1 MELRLTTLA
10 DVLYPTTPG
19 VNPSLQACSRQCSI
33 RSGGFAP
40 GDEHR
45 YSQFV
50 TAVVVT
56 KQFDQVALFE
66 KNADKKK
73 SSRHGCK
80 QQKPP
85 RPPGAGPQPK
95 YENQGDRGG
104 AQHVKGRR
112 L

>member
-66 KNADKKK
+66 KYADKNIG
-73 SSRHGCK
+73 SRHGCK
-80 QQKPP
+80 QQMPHGH
-85 RPPGAGPQPK
+85 RGRGPERN
-95 YENQGDRGG
+95 YET
-104 AQHVKGRR
+104 
-112 L
+112 